1 MGTDNRTRY
10 GARGVSLPPT
20 LRPLLPYRV
29 VDALGRVS
37 LPYGTRLEELRLKR
51 DRPSYLCAGGYN
63 RPLDVVLDGREME
76 DTLVALCAGS
86 LYAHSDTI
94 RRGYLS
100 LDGGIRVGLCGRA
113 SVEGGQV
120 VGVYDVSSLCFR
132 FPGRLTVACEKLAHL
147 VRSNRG
153 SMLIW
158 APPGVGKTTCLRAM
172 AEALSSGDDPLR
184 VCLVDSRGEL
194 GYGLEGK
201 ALCLDVLNGYP
212 RALGIEIALRT
223 LNAQVIVCDEIG
235 SGEDASALSAAH
247 GGGVSLIASAHAA
260 TLSELLRRETMRTL
274 HRARVFGTYVGLS
287 RATAS
292 RADCAAFHFEI
303 VGWDDA
309 NALL

>member
-1 MGTDNRTRY
+1 MDTDNRIHY
-10 GARGVSLPPT
+10 EARGVSLPSA

-37 LPYGTRLEELRLKR
+37 LPYGARMEELRLKR

-63 RPLDVVLDGREME
+63 RPLDVVLSGREME

-94 RRGYLS
+94 RRGYLA

-113 SVEGGQV
+113 SVEGGQI

-132 FPGRLTVACEKLAHL
+132 FPRRLTVACETL
-147 VRSNRG
+147 VKRIRDTRG

-158 APPGVGKTTCLRAM
+158 APPGVGKTTCLRAL
-172 AEALSSGDDPLR
+172 AEALSSGNDPLR

-235 SGEDASALSAAH
+235 SGEDAAALGAAH

-260 TLSELLRRETMRTL
+260 SLAELLRRESIRAL
-274 HRARVFGTYVGLS
+274 HRSRVFGTYVGLR
-287 RATAS
+287 RATPPRAS
-292 RADCAAFHFEI
+292 CATFHFDI